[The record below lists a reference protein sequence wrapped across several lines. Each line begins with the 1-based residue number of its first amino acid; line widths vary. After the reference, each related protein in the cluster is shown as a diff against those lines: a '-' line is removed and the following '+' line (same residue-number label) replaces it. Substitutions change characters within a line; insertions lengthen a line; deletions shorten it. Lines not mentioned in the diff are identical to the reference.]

1 MKEIAIT
8 LITPITIVA
17 IIFLCGLISSRP
29 KTRIKYYYYALLF
42 LIIFSIPISSFI
54 ISYPLISFGKTIN
67 SENQDDIK
75 AVIVLTAGMEK
86 DILKKLETFY

>member
-29 KTRIKYYYYALLF
+29 KIELNITIMPFFF
-42 LIIFSIPISSFI
+42 L
-54 ISYPLISFGKTIN
+54 
-67 SENQDDIK
+67 
-75 AVIVLTAGMEK
+75 
-86 DILKKLETFY
+86 